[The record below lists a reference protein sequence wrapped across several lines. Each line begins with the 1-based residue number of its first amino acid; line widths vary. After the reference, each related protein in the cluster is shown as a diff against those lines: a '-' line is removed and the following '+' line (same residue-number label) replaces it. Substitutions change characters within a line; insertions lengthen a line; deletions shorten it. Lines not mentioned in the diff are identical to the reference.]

1 MSRDILLTGS
11 VGLESAEE
19 VFRTLGRALGTRAP
33 RLPDGETGYAR
44 SVWIQSQVPF
54 FLGNPAF
61 EQMEPDP
68 DRPGELRLARMP
80 SKGLY
85 SHTAAG
91 RWQGR
96 ARLRPGV
103 KPEDVRFDNI
113 GYDDWA
119 IESYEIF
126 RRLKQ
131 VGDVPAPTRFQVS
144 LPSVRV
150 AVMSR
155 TRPEAVPVV
164 MPAYAR
170 AMRTEIER
178 MAAAIPRAELSIQWD
193 CTEPIQYEG
202 MNTDQRAAL
211 HQALIEYASYVP
223 DDIELGYHLCY
234 GDFEHMHMLQ
244 PPSLAVSVEIT
255 NAIAAAVRRPI
266 GWVHMPVPRDRND
279 DAYFAPLHDLK
290 LHPETKLYLGLV
302 HHTDG
307 VEGTRQRMQTASRY
321 VSDYGIA
328 TECGWGRRPKET
340 LPALLRIHAE
350 AADLP

>member
-11 VGLESAEE
+11 VGLDSAEE

-44 SVWIQSQVPF
+44 SVWIQSQAPF

-61 EQMEPDP
+61 EQVEPDP
-68 DRPGELRLARMP
+68 DRPGELRPARMP

-113 GYDDWA
+113 GYADWA

-131 VGDVPAPTRFQVS
+131 AGDVPIPTRFQVS
-144 LPSVRV
+144 LPSAHRV
-150 AVMSR
+150 VLSR
-155 TRPEAVPVV
+155 TIPEAVPVV

-170 AMRTEIER
+170 AMRAEVER
-178 MAAAIPRAELSIQWD
+178 MAAAIPRAEL
-193 CTEPIQYEG
+193 
-202 MNTDQRAAL
+202 
-211 HQALIEYASYVP
+211 
-223 DDIELGYHLCY
+223 
-234 GDFEHMHMLQ
+234 
-244 PPSLAVSVEIT
+244 
-255 NAIAAAVRRPI
+255 AI
-266 GWVHMPVPRDRND
+266 
-279 DAYFAPLHDLK
+279 
-290 LHPETKLYLGLV
+290 
-302 HHTDG
+302 
-307 VEGTRQRMQTASRY
+307 
-321 VSDYGIA
+321 
-328 TECGWGRRPKET
+328 
-340 LPALLRIHAE
+340 
-350 AADLP
+350 

>member
-11 VGLESAEE
+11 VGLDSAEE

-44 SVWIQSQVPF
+44 SVWIQSQAPF

-61 EQMEPDP
+61 EQVEPDP
-68 DRPGELRLARMP
+68 DRPGELRPARMP

-113 GYDDWA
+113 GYADWA
-119 IESYEIF
+119 IESYDIF
-126 RRLKQ
+126 RRRSRL
-131 VGDVPAPTRFQVS
+131 GTSPLHA
-144 LPSVRV
+144 LPGQPPLGTHRGAEPDETGSH
-150 AVMSR
+150 S
-155 TRPEAVPVV
+155 VV
-164 MPAYAR
+164 MPAYAQ
-170 AMRTEIER
+170 AMRAEVEH
-178 MAAAIPRAELSIQWD
+178 MAVAIPRAELSIQWD
-193 CTEPIQYEG
+193 CTEPIQYED
-202 MNTDQRAAL
+202 MHADQRAAL

-234 GDFEHMHMLQ
+234 GDFEHTHMLQ

-279 DAYFAPLHDLK
+279 DAYFAPLHDLQM
-290 LHPETKLYLGLV
+290 HPETKLYLGLV

-307 VEGTRQRMQTASRY
+307 IEGTRKRMETASRY
-321 VSDYGIA
+321 VSAYGIA

-340 LPALLRIHAE
+340 LPALLCIHAE

>member
-1 MSRDILLTGS
+1 MSREILLTGS
-11 VGLESAEE
+11 VGLA
-19 VFRTLGRALGTRAP
+19 LGRALGTRAP

-44 SVWIQSQVPF
+44 SVWIQSQAPF

-61 EQMEPDP
+61 EQVEPDP
-68 DRPGELRLARMP
+68 DRPGELRPARMP

-113 GYDDWA
+113 GYADWA
-119 IESYEIF
+119 IESYAIF

-131 VGDVPAPTRFQVS
+131 AGDVPAPTRFQVS
-144 LPSVRV
+144 LPSANRV
-150 AVMSR
+150 VLSR
-155 TRPEAVPVV
+155 TIPEAIPVV

-170 AMRTEIER
+170 AMRAEVER
-178 MAAAIPRAELSIQWD
+178 MAAAIPHAELAIQWD
-193 CTEPIQYEG
+193 CTELFQYEG

-211 HQALIEYASYVP
+211 RQVLSEYASYVP

-234 GDFEHMHMLQ
+234 GDFEHTHMLQ

-266 GWVHMPVPRDRND
+266 GWVHMPVP
-279 DAYFAPLHDLK
+279 
-290 LHPETKLYLGLV
+290 
-302 HHTDG
+302 
-307 VEGTRQRMQTASRY
+307 
-321 VSDYGIA
+321 
-328 TECGWGRRPKET
+328 
-340 LPALLRIHAE
+340 
-350 AADLP
+350 

>member
-11 VGLESAEE
+11 VGLDSAEE

-44 SVWIQSQVPF
+44 SVWIQSQAPF

-61 EQMEPDP
+61 EQVEPDP
-68 DRPGELRLARMP
+68 DRPGELRPARMP

-113 GYDDWA
+113 GYADWA
-119 IESYEIF
+119 IESYAIF

-131 VGDVPAPTRFQVS
+131 AGDVPAPTRFQVS
-144 LPSVRV
+144 LPSVRIV
-150 AVMSR
+150 VLSR
-155 TRPEAVPVV
+155 TIPEAIPVV
-164 MPAYAR
+164 MPSYAR
-170 AMRTEIER
+170 AMRAEIER
-178 MAAAIPRAELSIQWD
+178 MAAAIPRAELAIQWD

-202 MNTDQRAAL
+202 MHADQRAAL
-211 HQALIEYASYVP
+211 HKVLSEYASYVP

-234 GDFEHMHMLQ
+234 GDFEHTHMLQ

-290 LHPETKLYLGLV
+290 MHSETQLYLGLV

-307 VEGTRQRMQTASRY
+307 VAGTRQRMETASRY
-321 VSDYGIA
+321 VSAYGIA